1 MRVVMKR
8 NISLMLTTQTVATKS
23 QIIKQRHKR
32 SKVKEKTLAYHLAN
46 KAQQL
51 PQGGLINQE
60 ILVSMCVIS
69 ISPIT

>member
-1 MRVVMKR
+1 MKR
-8 NISLMLTTQTVATKS
+8 NISLMLTTRTVATKS

-32 SKVKEKTLAYHLAN
+32 SKVKEETLDYHLAN

-51 PQGGLINQE
+51 LQGGLTNQE

-69 ISPIT
+69 VSPII